1 MFDLNSKS
9 NVMRLSKFLKKQESE
24 VRRQK
29 RRAFGNFLENTG
41 WTHRILFMRGVE
53 WTRGEDTIFHGQQGW
68 HLNGKIITK
77 EELLRF
83 INEGIPS
90 EAAFTD
96 LSLIN

>member
-1 MFDLNSKS
+1 MFNLNSKS

-41 WTHRILFMRGVE
+41 WKHRILFMRGGE
-53 WTRGEDTIFHGQQGW
+53 WTRGDDTLIRGLETW
-68 HLNGKIITK
+68 HLNGRIITK

-83 INEGIPS
+83 VNEGVPAES
-90 EAAFTD
+90 AFTD